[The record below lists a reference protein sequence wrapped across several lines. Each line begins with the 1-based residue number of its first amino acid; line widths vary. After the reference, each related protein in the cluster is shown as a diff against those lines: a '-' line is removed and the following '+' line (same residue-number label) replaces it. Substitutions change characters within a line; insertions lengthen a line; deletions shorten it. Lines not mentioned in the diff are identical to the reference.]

1 MSDLIEK
8 RYGVSG
14 DVIVLMLFVS
24 VILLVFMGIRLESN
38 RKEFEVVTAKEMGNR
53 ELFMEKIGWLESQVI
68 DLKKYH
74 Q

>member
-24 VILLVFMGIRLESN
+24 IILLVFMGIRLESN
-38 RKEFEVVTAKEMGNR
+38 RKEFEVVTAKEQGNR
-53 ELFMEKIGWLESQVI
+53 ELFLEKIEWLEEQMLEMRL
-68 DLKKYH
+68 DYK
-74 Q
+74 